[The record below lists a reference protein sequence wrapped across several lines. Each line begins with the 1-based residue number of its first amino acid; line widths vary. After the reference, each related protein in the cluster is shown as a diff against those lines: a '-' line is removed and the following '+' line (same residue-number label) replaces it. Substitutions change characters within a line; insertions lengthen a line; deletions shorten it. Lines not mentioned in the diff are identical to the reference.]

1 MGVTIAFFQIWGTSP
16 SNKEMLKIWVN
27 GVTDIALYFYTLH
40 DCHYF
45 TPLLILTA
53 VSANHPPPEPATL
66 NRRGRR
72 KERNLPRDGFCSNFR
87 SRTLTALFQLKFGD
101 NIFMQTKGV
110 PQGGNVSPLLA
121 DLTLSYFEYEYAKK
135 HFQFGKDMIPFR
147 YMDDILTDITL
158 YFYTLHDCHYF
169 TPLLILTA
177 VSANHPPPEPA
188 TLNRRGRRKE
198 RSAFK

>member
-110 PQGGNVSPLLA
+110 PQGGN
-121 DLTLSYFEYEYAKK
+121 
-135 HFQFGKDMIPFR
+135 
-147 YMDDILTDITL
+147 TDITL